1 MNMYEFKNYL
11 DRLIEEKKELIDNL
25 ESKMRSERFS
35 GQTWL
40 MCQKY
45 ILEELKDLRKV
56 IET

>member
-1 MNMYEFKNYL
+1 MNMYEFKKYL
-11 DRLIEEKKELIDNL
+11 DRLIEERKELIDNL

-35 GQTWL
+35 GKTWL